1 MLMFN
6 QNKFQITAIIAMSL
20 DGKIGIDVNMR
31 ATFTSPNDFHHLE
44 TQVSLCDAVI
54 FGANTL
60 RAYGTSLSIKDSDL
74 LRQREARQQPP
85 QPLHLVCSPSGN
97 LQPEWAFFSQPLPRG
112 LITTQEGLHQW
123 QENLKAFS
131 LKNVLNVHENK
142 LKSLLNIDNQPYFHH
157 VFTLESSQINW
168 TYFLKKIQ
176 YLNLNKIAILGGG
189 NLISSFLKEGLIDDL
204 WVTICPLLIGS
215 VNAPSFLLSS
225 VLDNLSLPISL
236 KLLEV
241 KNIEEEI
248 FAHYVILYN

>member
-1 MLMFN
+1 MSK
-6 QNKFQITAIIAMSL
+6 NKYQITAIVAMSL
-20 DGKIGIDVNMR
+20 DGKISTDVNMR

-60 RAYGTSLSIKDSDL
+60 RAYGTSLLIKDPNL

-123 QENLKAFS
+123 QENLKTFS
-131 LKNVLNVHENK
+131 LKNGFHFPENDLN
-142 LKSLLNIDNQPYFHH
+142 SLLNTDNAPYFDRI
-157 VFTLESSQINW
+157 FTLESSQINW
-168 TYFLKKIQ
+168 TYFLEKIE
-176 YLNLNKIAILGGG
+176 YLNLNKIAILGGS
-189 NLISSFLKEGLIDDL
+189 NLISSFLKEGLIHDL
-204 WVTICPLLIGS
+204 WITICPLLIGND
-215 VNAPSFLLSS
+215 NAPSFLLSS
-225 VLDNLSLPISL
+225 ALTNLSLPISL

-248 FAHYVILYN
+248 FAHYAICY